1 MTSSWIESFSYD
13 ATTGNLD
20 IETKS
25 GAVYTYGDVPQH
37 IADGMSNADSK
48 GSYHNANI
56 RGRYDCVRG

>member
-48 GSYHNANI
+48 GSYHNLEL
-56 RGRYDCVRG
+56 RDSYDCVRG